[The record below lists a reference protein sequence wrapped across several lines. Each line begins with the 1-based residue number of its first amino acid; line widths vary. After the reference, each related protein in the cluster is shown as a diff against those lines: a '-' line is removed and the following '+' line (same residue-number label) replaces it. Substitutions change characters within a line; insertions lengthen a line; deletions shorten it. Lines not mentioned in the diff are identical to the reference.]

1 LKKKT
6 KIIRRQKQ
14 TAYTSICRFG
24 CLYSSKL
31 QLHRLKRHMTSLR
44 NVCVMWWLSNR
55 LSWNKVK
62 TVAAS
67 GHLQAKKCTKMNL
80 RQGIIAVPMLPG
92 PVAGEKEVNC
102 RTTEPPSQLGLNVT
116 GPSTFVFLLPPN
128 FVLLSSK
135 HCLKYRKKKHSTT
148 K

>member
-1 LKKKT
+1 LE
-6 KIIRRQKQ
+6 Q
-14 TAYTSICRFG
+14 SE
-24 CLYSSKL
+24 
-31 QLHRLKRHMTSLR
+31 
-44 NVCVMWWLSNR
+44 NR
-55 LSWNKVK
+55 
-62 TVAAS
+62 
-67 GHLQAKKCTKMNL
+67 GRHLQAKKCTKMNL

-135 HCLKYRKKKHSTT
+135 HCLKYRKKTFHN
-148 K
+148 